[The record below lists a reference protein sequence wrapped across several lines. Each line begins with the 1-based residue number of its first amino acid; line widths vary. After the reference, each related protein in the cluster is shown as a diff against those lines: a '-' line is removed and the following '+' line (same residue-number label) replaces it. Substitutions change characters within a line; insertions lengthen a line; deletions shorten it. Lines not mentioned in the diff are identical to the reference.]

1 MGAVAGGPIVVGV
14 IWTPSLGRTGM
25 GSPASCVTIVNPQP
39 APMGSQLGSQ
49 GGQICERN
57 GRDNRDLAAEART
70 PADRRGANRSAGDLD
85 VEFCLGGLEER
96 FSSLTRV
103 VEERFSKIGL
113 GGLVALEEVCVVE
126 ALA

>member
-1 MGAVAGGPIVVGV
+1 MVDRLLLSRPESKSEWERWQVVRSSSASYGLQ
-14 IWTPSLGRTGM
+14 SLGRTGM

-70 PADRRGANRSAGDLD
+70 PADRRGANRSAGDL
-85 VEFCLGGLEER
+85 VVNSVWGVWR
-96 FSSLTRV
+96 SVSRV
-103 VEERFSKIGL
+103 
-113 GGLVALEEVCVVE
+113 
-126 ALA
+126 